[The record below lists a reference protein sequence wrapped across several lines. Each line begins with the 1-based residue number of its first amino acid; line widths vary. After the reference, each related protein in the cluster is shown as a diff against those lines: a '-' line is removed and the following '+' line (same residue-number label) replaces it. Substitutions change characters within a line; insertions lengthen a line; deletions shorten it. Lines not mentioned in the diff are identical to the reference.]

1 MGRTLGSL
9 SAWSWKLR
17 SLLPA
22 ACVNILDVTLG
33 DMEPCRYFVF
43 FGFLDIRIRSARAS
57 DLLCVIDSDRNL
69 VLPLTSSRQMQAPPA
84 KLLFKTFQN
93 SNPQPVA
100 MEEDSGALAHAC
112 DATTGGVFG
121 GDKTGASNLG
131 CWRSRHGLSNPTS
144 GGFAA
149 ICPRFGVWLKSG
161 GRQRHP
167 GLQPFFPHVVG
178 RFCMRLAT
186 RQKSW
191 RLKTLKAFDIVTL
204 GYLCNALTRRG
215 CRRRPARHLV
225 QHLRVRIAYTSTR
238 SDEMCS
244 RPISST

>member
-1 MGRTLGSL
+1 MQT
-9 SAWSWKLR
+9 
-17 SLLPA
+17 P
-22 ACVNILDVTLG
+22 
-33 DMEPCRYFVF
+33 
-43 FGFLDIRIRSARAS
+43 
-57 DLLCVIDSDRNL
+57 
-69 VLPLTSSRQMQAPPA
+69 TSETA
-84 KLLFKTFQN
+84 FKTFQN

-121 GDKTGASNLG
+121 GDKTGVSNLG

-204 GYLCNALTRRG
+204 GYLCNALTRQG

-225 QHLRVRIAYTSTR
+225 QQSAHCLHINGQRWDVLPSH
-238 SDEMCS
+238 
-244 RPISST
+244 PQ